1 MVYIKSFAVSSSL
14 SSASLEG
21 GLMSKPEDLSYQEKI
36 DLMIADLITS
46 DPCPDGWYPGIA
58 IIPKDKSPKPE
69 TDVYCIAISVL
80 PGTRRS
86 EFKMTNIGFL
96 LKHAEKPGFLEA
108 MDNLDYE
115 LRRFIIVKQWI
126 KSEILEN
133 LDFPD
138 YPLDMQALHQRVK
151 ALMDNYQ
158 KEAVQNAS
166 NIP

>member
-1 MVYIKSFAVSSSL
+1 
-14 SSASLEG
+14 
-21 GLMSKPEDLSYQEKI
+21 MSKPEDLSYQEKI

-69 TDVYCIAISVL
+69 TDVYCMESGGPETDVYCIAISVL

-96 LKHAEKPGFLEA
+96 LKHAEKPVFLEA

-138 YPLDMQALHQRVK
+138 CPLDLQALHQRVK